1 MIAGTIFEK
10 ASDYIGSCATLD
22 AKIAAI
28 DAIILALLESSAKA
42 AESGHMDE
50 YWFDDG
56 HVKIRSK
63 YRNVRE
69 MESSITSF
77 ERLKQL
83 YINQRNGRV
92 LRLKDS
98 SNFLGRC

>member
-1 MIAGTIFEK
+1 MREVIFEK
-10 ASDYIGSCATLD
+10 ASDYIESCTTIN

-28 DAIILALLESSAKA
+28 DAIILQLLNTAAKS

-63 YRNVRE
+63 YRNVTQV
-69 MESSITSF
+69 ESSITGF
-77 ERLKQL
+77 QRL
-83 YINQRNGRV
+83 RNMYVNMKAGRV
-92 LRLKDS
+92 IRLMDS
-98 SNFLGRC
+98 KNFNGGW